1 MMELIYFIRRLY
13 TRCVNQFYHIGKYY
27 EESMGGFNEKRVGM
41 FTVVEYLDLSLVMSQ
56 ESECAQI
63 KHVRLSN

>member
-1 MMELIYFIRRLY
+1 
-13 TRCVNQFYHIGKYY
+13 
-27 EESMGGFNEKRVGM
+27 MGGFNEKRVGM
-41 FTVVEYLDLSLVMSQ
+41 FTVVEYLDLVMSQ

>member
-27 EESMGGFNEKRVGM
+27 KDAMGGFNEKIVGM
-41 FTVVEYLDLSLVMSQ
+41 
-56 ESECAQI
+56 
-63 KHVRLSN
+63 

>member
-27 EESMGGFNEKRVGM
+27 AMGGFNEKIVGM
-41 FTVVEYLDLSLVMSQ
+41 
-56 ESECAQI
+56 
-63 KHVRLSN
+63 